1 MSIIIEQLD
10 GKSFL
15 RLGSILLGWTFIK
28 LTKLLP
34 YQREGVE
41 QALESKEFDF
51 VLYFENTPLRLTN
64 KFIATNGCKVFVDE
78 PEIRDL
84 LKLFLEPE
92 FATSF
97 Q

>member
-15 RLGSILLGWTFIK
+15 RLGSILLGWTYVK

-34 YQREGVE
+34 YQRKGVE
-41 QALESKEFDF
+41 QA
-51 VLYFENTPLRLTN
+51 LTN
-64 KFIATNGCKVFVDE
+64 KFIATNGCKVFVN
-78 PEIRDL
+78 EIETRDL
-84 LKLFLEPE
+84 LKLFLEWE
-92 FATSF
+92 FAPNS